1 MLATLPALLCRL
13 AGLRPILDSAIF
25 RIALL
30 VREIIRLKFSAG
42 ISTREIARRLG
53 IAASTVRETLRCFD
67 ASSFLVSE
75 RRRTLLRT
83 TALAVISLSFVV
95 SAVSL
100 TSSASDA
107 QVSGAGGKVEPRNG
121 RSAAPTGGGT
131 IPATGTTSV
140 GVGGREL
147 PVILEIQWALTP
159 RRATPARA
167 AAPARRPSAS
177 PALNA
182 TYTGGNGGNGADG
195 VGSSAPGGGGGG
207 GYDIGFGGTG
217 SHRQRRGQ
225 GRQRRRDYGRYL
237 TLYKSFNG
245 YSI

>member
-83 TALAVISLSFVV
+83 TALAVISLFFVV

-107 QVSGAGGKVEPRNG
+107 QVSSAGGKVEPRNG

-131 IPATGTTSV
+131 IPATTSV

-147 PVILEIQWALTP
+147 PVFLEIQWALTA

-195 VGSSAPGGGGGG
+195 VGSSARGGGGGG
-207 GYDIGFGGTG
+207 GYDIVFGGTG

-225 GRQRRRDYGRYL
+225 GRQQRRDYGRYL